1 MKTTY
6 FKTIIQK
13 TTATHSILVAVIP
26 NDMLGNNLPDIYQM
40 QAFMMPQTIYTGTYP
55 QIKINTDTIED
66 RSDLKGD
73 GIAGILTEDNWYSKV
88 VESEDLLGIS
98 LNKEEQ

>member
-13 TTATHSILVAVIP
+13 TNATHSIMVCVIP
-26 NDMLGNNLPDIYQM
+26 NDMLNIELPDICQM
-40 QAFMMPQTIYTGTYP
+40 QACMMPQTIYTGTYP
-55 QIKINTDTIED
+55 QIKLNTDTIEN
-66 RSDLKGD
+66 RIDLNGD

-98 LNKEEQ
+98 LNR